1 MVRPHRTVKD
11 RLPRT
16 DTSGMHEVVSRAGAA
31 VATWLCPTEM
41 ARMRF
46 QDMHDRV
53 RTARRIQALSMSVA
67 SLSGIYVFGWWL
79 AVLVVMAV
87 VVLAVLERAYRDA
100 THPEIASFV
109 SIAVLE
115 IILAVGVLGTGGLHS
130 PLLAFLTIP
139 VLMLAARFRL
149 GVVVV
154 GVASAL
160 GLTAAV
166 CVGAEVLGQAPPAP
180 AFVEAASFLAVL
192 ASLVAV
198 ALTLMSAEIASRG
211 EAVVDQLT
219 GLFNRKALHGRFTEA
234 AAQARMIGA
243 PVSLI
248 ICDLDHFK
256 RVNDEYGH
264 DRGDVVLRE
273 VAYRMRRTLRVFD
286 LVYRLGGEEF
296 LVLLPGQDEEAAASV
311 AERLVEGMRCE
322 PVADLA
328 ITMSAG
334 VATLTPD
341 LLDFDDLLKAA
352 DLALYAAKRAG
363 RDRVCAASDVPHAA
377 SSLLA

>member
-1 MVRPHRTVKD
+1 
-11 RLPRT
+11 
-16 DTSGMHEVVSRAGAA
+16 MHDVVSRAGEALA
-31 VATWLCPTEM
+31 SWLCPTEM
-41 ARMRF
+41 SRMRF

-53 RTARRIQALSMSVA
+53 RTARRVQGLAMSAA
-67 SLSGIYVFGWWL
+67 SLVSALVYGWWIVVL
-79 AVLVVMAV
+79 VAMAVL
-87 VVLAVLERAYRDA
+87 VLAVLERAYRRA
-100 THPEIASFV
+100 ARPEVASFI
-109 SIAVLE
+109 SIVALE
-115 IILAVGVLGTGGLHS
+115 GILALAVLGTGGLSS
-130 PLLAFLTIP
+130 PQLAFLTIP

-149 GVVVV
+149 GVVVAGVV
-154 GVASAL
+154 GAL
-160 GLTAAV
+160 ALTTAV
-166 CVGAEVLGQAPPAP
+166 CVGAALLDPVPVAP
-180 AFVEAASFLAVL
+180 AFVEAAAFLAVL

-211 EAVVDQLT
+211 DAVVDQLT

-234 AAQARMIGA
+234 AAQARMIGS

-296 LVLLPGQDEEAAASV
+296 LVLLPGQDEAAAAAV
-311 AERLVEGMRCE
+311 AERLVDGMREE
-322 PVADLA
+322 PVAELA
-328 ITMSAG
+328 LTMSAG

-363 RDRVCAASDVPHAA
+363 RDRVCVASDVPGAA
-377 SSLLA
+377 RSMLP

>member
-1 MVRPHRTVKD
+1 
-11 RLPRT
+11 
-16 DTSGMHEVVSRAGAA
+16 MHEVVSRTGAA

-53 RTARRIQALSMSVA
+53 RTARRIQALAMSLA
-67 SLSGIYVFGWWL
+67 SLCSAVVFGWWI

-87 VVLAVLERAYRDA
+87 LVLAVLERAYRDA
-100 THPEIASFV
+100 TRPEIASFV
-109 SIAVLE
+109 SIVSLE
-115 IILAVGVLGTGGLHS
+115 IILALAVLGTGGLHS
-130 PLLAFLTIP
+130 PQLAFLTIP

-154 GVASAL
+154 GVAGAL
-160 GLTAAV
+160 GVTTAV
-166 CVGAEVLGQAPPAP
+166 CVGAELLGEAPDAP
-180 AFVEAASFLAVL
+180 GFVEVACFLAVL

-296 LVLLPGQDEEAAASV
+296 LVLLPGQDEEAAAAV

-322 PVADLA
+322 PVADLPL
-328 ITMSAG
+328 TMSAG

-363 RDRVCAASDVPHAA
+363 RDRVCVASDVPGAA
-377 SSLLA
+377 RTLLA